1 LINETGSIG
10 LKEAMLFEIELTPEQ
25 EAQAQQ
31 IEDILKAK
39 MTVELRFISRL
50 LASKKNREL
59 LGATEFQVRDAVHRI
74 GAGGIDAA
82 LEERKK
88 GGTKDPAS
96 AARIAGK
103 TPALWSTARR
113 RSSV

>member
-1 LINETGSIG
+1 
-10 LKEAMLFEIELTPEQ
+10 MLFEIELTPEQ

-31 IEDILKAK
+31 IEDILKAN

-50 LASKKNREL
+50 LASKENREL

-74 GAGGIDAA
+74 GARGIDAA

-88 GGTKDPAS
+88 GGTKDPA
-96 AARIAGK
+96 
-103 TPALWSTARR
+103 
-113 RSSV
+113 